1 MFAYGLSKAMEL
13 AQVGIKDQD
22 EPKIYM
28 PRQLVIY
35 MEEHHEIKDEFPLA
49 AVFPDGYAKKH
60 EITVMKY
67 WQYKT
72 ADLVEKELYPL
83 LPLQLFTLSHKLKR
97 LTDSKSKAP
106 EETQETLDEVQA
118 IITEVGAESQR
129 LYDRKDITGEDY
141 HKILLAMQNLFNYL
155 NIKYGN
161 IEQLNKEVG
170 EMIKTL
176 YDPEVAE
183 RAREEYRQATKEVI
197 HDILSSLSD
206 YDEYK
211 DKVSG
216 KLDKIKDFKKM
227 LDLIAAAGR
236 ATSAEEFMDHL

>member
-1 MFAYGLSKAMEL
+1 MLT
-13 AQVGIKDQD
+13 V
-22 EPKIYM
+22 
-28 PRQLVIY
+28 
-35 MEEHHEIKDEFPLA
+35 
-49 AVFPDGYAKKH
+49 VFPDGYEKKH
-60 EITVMKY
+60 EIAVMKY

-83 LPLQLFTLSHKLKR
+83 LPLQLFNLRHKLKR
-97 LTDSKSKAP
+97 LKDSKSEAP
-106 EETQETLDEVQA
+106 ELTQKALDEIKA
-118 IITEVGAESQR
+118 IISEVGAESQR

-155 NIKYGN
+155 NRRFGN

-183 RAREEYRQATKEVI
+183 RAREEDRQAMKEGI
-197 HDILSSLSD
+197 HDILSDLND

-211 DKVSG
+211 DNVTG
-216 KLDKIKDFKKM
+216 KLDKIKDFNKM
-227 LDLIAAAGR
+227 VEIIVIAAR
-236 ATSAEEFMDHL
+236 VKSVKEFMDQL